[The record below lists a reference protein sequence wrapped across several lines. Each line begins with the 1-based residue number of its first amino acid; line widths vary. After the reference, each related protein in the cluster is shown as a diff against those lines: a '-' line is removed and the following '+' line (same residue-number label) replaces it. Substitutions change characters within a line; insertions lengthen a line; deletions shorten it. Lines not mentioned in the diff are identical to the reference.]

1 MNFAITALLNMFW
14 SDINK
19 GNISFQGTPSDNIFM
34 LLQGPN
40 PVGLFFNGE
49 PSKII
54 LIYCNHFT
62 WGKYCL
68 VK

>member
-34 LLQGPN
+34 LL
-40 PVGLFFNGE
+40 
-49 PSKII
+49 
-54 LIYCNHFT
+54 
-62 WGKYCL
+62 
-68 VK
+68 